1 MECPCL
7 SECKGRKV
15 CREMLAKGIDEEV
28 SDFDIDHY
36 CEGNPF
42 NCYFFRM
49 LEREEAD
56 QPGKKLMEK
65 LEDSLQQPERIHKLV
80 NIRHISTQV

>member
-7 SECKGRKV
+7 SECKGKKV
-15 CREMLAKGIDEEV
+15 CMEMLEKGIDDEV
-28 SDFDIDHY
+28 SDFDLEHY
-36 CEGNPF
+36 CQGNPV

-49 LEREEAD
+49 LKREEAD
-56 QPGKKLMEK
+56 QPQKKLMEK

-80 NIRHISTQV
+80 NIRHIAT